1 MWIGIIAGITII
13 LGAVYTL
20 RLIQKSI
27 FGNVS
32 RITKEFEDLTSA
44 EKIVLV
50 PLLILV
56 LVGGIFPQTV
66 LNYSTESV
74 EKLTQ
79 LLN

>member
-1 MWIGIIAGITII
+1 M
-13 LGAVYTL
+13 
-20 RLIQKSI
+20 

-44 EKIVLV
+44 EKMVLV
-50 PLLILV
+50 PLVILV

-66 LNYSTESV
+66 LNYSAESV